1 MAATIPQ
8 VRYMNL
14 LRKQVIESGK
24 ADPLEGIDLGAISV
38 RAAGTL
44 IDNLKE
50 MTRSNA
56 PVQVAE
62 GYYRVGD
69 SIAEVRISREGRP
82 YGLLLDEETG
92 RFDFT
97 RGLIFRIASQGVKLT
112 LDYAEEFG
120 RRTHRCAICGRTE
133 KDDPTLEFRFCSKC
147 FGNYEYCQYHLYTHE
162 HVRPPHEAG
171 R

>member
-56 PVQVAE
+56 PVEVAE

-69 SIAEVRISREGRP
+69 RIAEVRISREGRP

-97 RGLIFRIASQGVKLT
+97 RGLIFRIAREGVKLT

-120 RRTHRCAICGRTE
+120 RRTHRCAICGRTLTVKE
-133 KDDPTLEFRFCSKC
+133 SIERGIGPRCADKF
-147 FGNYEYCQYHLYTHE
+147 
-162 HVRPPHEAG
+162 
-171 R
+171 